1 MPMNSYAQISNL
13 GVLMFLPVLQ
23 IIAIIGTVLAGLYS
37 LLAPTKI
44 DGIIRDRDQR
54 EIKRNWW
61 KTVATH
67 TLSQ

>member
-1 MPMNSYAQISNL
+1 
-13 GVLMFLPVLQ
+13 MFLPVLQ
-23 IIAIIGTVLAGLYS
+23 IIAIIGTVLAGLCS